1 MNSRK
6 KIAILIDLE
15 SNEKSGG
22 HVKFWERISQSLEK
36 KKLNIDLV
44 FFFLGNERKIIKVSG
59 NITFNIYKPGF
70 SSSNLSFLGIDAD
83 STDLSPINLRLLFE
97 LKNYNLIHSTDQLHC
112 MAKTAKL
119 ASKIW
124 RIPLTTSYHT
134 DTPSY
139 TEYYILEILKKLPN
153 FLNNLFIKKLKVHKK
168 ISNSQKEKIN
178 KYIKNCKLAFINDDF
193 SNKELS
199 FFKNNKIKV
208 GKISRGIDKKIFF
221 KNKINKK
228 SLFNKYKINQN
239 NKLIF
244 FCGRIHKLKGAILLA
259 KINKI
264 LLEKGCNVTTV
275 MAGENI
281 HGEECLNVCKKK
293 LLILD
298 YINPTEVSKFYNIC
312 DLFVFPSEFETGPQ
326 VVLEAR
332 ACGAVCVVSKDG
344 GGKRIKKNGEDG
356 VIINNQ
362 SPENWS
368 GEIIKL
374 LRNKKKIKLMKEK
387 VQLSNNYPSWEDIF
401 YDIFFEEWKSII

>member
-44 FFFLGNERKIIKVSG
+44 FFFLGKKRKIIKVSE
-59 NITFNIYKPGF
+59 NINFNIYKPSF

-124 RIPLTTSYHT
+124 GIPLTTSYHT

-139 TEYYILEILKKLPN
+139 TEYYVLEILKKLPN
-153 FLNNLFIKKLKVHKK
+153 FLNKLLIKKLKVHKK

-178 KYIKNCKLAFINDDF
+178 KYIKNCKFAFFNDDF
-193 SNKELS
+193 SNKQLS
-199 FFKNNKIKV
+199 FLKNNKIKV

-221 KNKINKK
+221 KKNINKK
-228 SLFNKYKINQN
+228 SFFNKYKIKKN

-264 LLEKGCNVTTV
+264 LLEEGCNVTTV

-281 HGEECLNVCKKK
+281 HGEECLNICKKK

-298 YINPTEVSKFYNIC
+298 YINPDEVSKFYNIC
-312 DLFVFPSEFETGPQ
+312 DLFVFPSIFETGPQ

-356 VIINNQ
+356 VILNNQ

>member
-36 KKLNIDLV
+36 RKLNIDLV
-44 FFFLGNERKIIKVSG
+44 FFFLGKKREIIKVSE
-59 NITFNIYKPGF
+59 NINFNIYKPGF

-139 TEYYILEILKKLPN
+139 TEYYVLEILKKLPK
-153 FLNNLFIKKLKVHKK
+153 FLNKLLIKKLKVHKK

-178 KYIKNCKLAFINDDF
+178 KYIKNCKFAFFNDDF
-193 SNKELS
+193 SNEQLS
-199 FFKNNKIKV
+199 FLKNNKIKV

-221 KNKINKK
+221 K
-228 SLFNKYKINQN
+228 
-239 NKLIF
+239 
-244 FCGRIHKLKGAILLA
+244 
-259 KINKI
+259 
-264 LLEKGCNVTTV
+264 
-275 MAGENI
+275 
-281 HGEECLNVCKKK
+281 
-293 LLILD
+293 
-298 YINPTEVSKFYNIC
+298 
-312 DLFVFPSEFETGPQ
+312 
-326 VVLEAR
+326 
-332 ACGAVCVVSKDG
+332 
-344 GGKRIKKNGEDG
+344 KN
-356 VIINNQ
+356 
-362 SPENWS
+362 
-368 GEIIKL
+368 IKL
-374 LRNKKKIKLMKEK
+374 FTCI
-387 VQLSNNYPSWEDIF
+387 Y
-401 YDIFFEEWKSII
+401 FFTKSTLVHFII